1 MLKQKF
7 ANNFTS
13 VKKAFLA
20 LDITRDG
27 FIQEEEIL
35 RFVGALELDYND
47 LKKLIMDND
56 SSKMGRLSYGDFC
69 KWLGGAIQ
77 NPDGFFFRHDSIKNP
92 LKDRFDEKQVGLNK
106 EVDYKIA
113 AKQV

>member
-27 FIQEEEIL
+27 YIQEEEIL
-35 RFVGALELDYND
+35 RFVGALELDYTD
-47 LKKLIMDND
+47 LKKLIMDKLFGED
-56 SSKMGRLSYGDFC
+56 EKPPADGEQAPEGEAPPEEEKDIEDQLKDEARKRLKDL
-69 KWLGGAIQ
+69 LGG
-77 NPDGFFFRHDSIKNP
+77 
-92 LKDRFDEKQVGLNK
+92 
-106 EVDYKIA
+106 
-113 AKQV
+113 